1 MEADSRRDFVL
12 TTHVLQE
19 AAADGQGRVGAALQ
33 ILQEV
38 LAVEVTQ
45 LLQIPKNNAALPS
58 QVLRK
63 VQPLHLREVVLDDV
77 AERSHVLSLCGD
89 HLVHDVL
96 DFAERQWDAE

>member
-96 DFAERQWDAE
+96 DFAERQ